1 MAPNHAKHRIQV
13 GINMSEAQS
22 YVPNGILTKN
32 KFHFIPRPMEPDTF
46 LQILGEFQKCMDE
59 MLKF

>member
-13 GINMSEAQS
+13 GINMWEAQS
-22 YVPNGILTKN
+22 YVPNGIQTKN
-32 KFHFIPRPMEPDTF
+32 KFHFIPRSMELDTF
-46 LQILGEFQKCMDE
+46 LKILGEFQKCMDA

>member
-32 KFHFIPRPMEPDTF
+32 KFHFIPRPMKPDTF